1 MSKNDTSFV
10 QALSEAYRPPTPD
23 AEAFD
28 VGLHARL
35 EHAQRTRA
43 PRPILA
49 AALLAAAAVLLLVRP
64 LGGTDPAETPAPT
77 PMEVASIDTAAT
89 APPEFNLYQFDGFD
103 PTDASDLPEDYQRLA
118 SLFFE

>member
-1 MSKNDTSFV
+1 MSQSAETEKMRGNVFRVQGGHPISGVIRPSGNKNE
-10 QALSEAYRPPTPD
+10 ALP
-23 AEAFD
+23 
-28 VGLHARL
+28 V
-35 EHAQRTRA
+35 
-43 PRPILA
+43 LA

>member
-1 MSKNDTSFV
+1 MSKNDTPFI
-10 QALSEAYRPPTPD
+10 QALSEAFRPPTPD

-28 VGLHARL
+28 AGLHARL
-35 EHAQRTRA
+35 AHADSTWA

-64 LGGTDPAETPAPT
+64 LGGTAPAPT
-77 PMEVASIDTAAT
+77 PMEAVSIDTIAT

>member
-10 QALSEAYRPPTPD
+10 QALAEAYRPPTPD

-28 VGLHARL
+28 ARLHARL
-35 EHAQRTRA
+35 ESADRRLA
-43 PRPILA
+43 RRPILA
-49 AALLAAAAVLLLVRP
+49 AALLAAAAILLLVRP
-64 LGGTDPAETPAPT
+64 LGGTDPAETLAPI
-77 PMEVASIDTAAT
+77 PMEVASIDTAT
-89 APPEFNLYQFDGFD
+89 SAPPEFNLYRFDGFD